1 MAQQATSSPW
11 ARPFSTSRT
20 PASKPGSSG
29 ISLFTPWRL
38 LGYRTAPSG
47 PASWHTSPISP
58 RSHDR
63 LRPGSEHAKATSR
76 PGLAAV
82 EEGVQ
87 GPREERVLIWSVS
100 GNHHAHVS
108 AITALGL
115 VTPEGEPDAQR

>member
-20 PASKPGSSG
+20 PAPKPGSSQ
-29 ISLFTPWRL
+29 ISLFHPGGSWDTELPPLAL
-38 LGYRTAPSG
+38 LPGIPAPF
-47 PASWHTSPISP
+47 PHAVMT
-58 RSHDR
+58 
-63 LRPGSEHAKATSR
+63 EHAKAPSR

-82 EEGVQ
+82 GEGVQ

-108 AITALGL
+108 TITALGL